1 MDVVII
7 KMLMSALLCF
17 LRTRVT
23 ETCPEKL
30 VHSVETTNHFIAHQT
45 IACCME
51 TLRVEQGGKMFVFEG
66 RTVHVVSCAFGARK
80 FFKKPRPF
88 YLALALLS
96 L

>member
-30 VHSVETTNHFIAHQT
+30 VHSVETTNHFIAQQT

-51 TLRVEQGGKMFVFEG
+51 TLRVESVLYN
-66 RTVHVVSCAFGARK
+66 TLDCAIRSTHE
-80 FFKKPRPF
+80 
-88 YLALALLS
+88 YN
-96 L
+96 